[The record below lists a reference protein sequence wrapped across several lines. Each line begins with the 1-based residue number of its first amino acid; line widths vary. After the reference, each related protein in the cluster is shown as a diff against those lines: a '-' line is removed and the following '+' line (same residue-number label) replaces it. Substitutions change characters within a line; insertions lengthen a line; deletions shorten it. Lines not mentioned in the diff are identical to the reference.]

1 MEVKNYSVSF
11 GSRQL
16 STNINVSF
24 SSNKMNIIMGAN
36 GAGKSTLLDFI
47 AGIGPEGAVGEKVGI
62 PSYQKIAYQLQQVHF
77 FPTLTVAQT
86 VAFYS
91 QLTTNQSN
99 SKTYENAKNVRNNLL
114 SPIWNTKMGQL
125 SGGERQIVLTYGQ
138 CLLDKEVY
146 IFDEPTSGVDEKNA
160 PVVLS
165 MINDLVINDH
175 KIVIMTSHHS
185 DQLKQFDLNLIA
197 L

>member
-1 MEVKNYSVSF
+1 MEIKNYSVTF
-11 GSRQL
+11 DNRQL
-16 STNINVSF
+16 SKNLNVSF
-24 SSNKMNIIMGAN
+24 STHKMNIIMGAN

-47 AGIGPEGAVGEKVGI
+47 AGVGPKGAVGEKVGI
-62 PSYQKIAYQLQQVHF
+62 PPYQKIAYQLQQVHF

-86 VAFYS
+86 IDFYS
-91 QLTTNQSN
+91 KLSN
-99 SKTYENAKNVRNNLL
+99 RFDSKSYENEKSVRNSLL
-114 SPIWNTKMGQL
+114 SPIWHTKMGQL

-146 IFDEPTSGVDEKNA
+146 IFDEPTSGVDETNA
-160 PVVLS
+160 PLVLS
-165 MINDLVINDH
+165 MINDLVVNDH

-185 DQLKQFDLNLIA
+185 EQLKQFNLNLIA

>member
-1 MEVKNYSVSF
+1 MQVKNYSLTF
-11 GSRQL
+11 GSRRL
-16 STNINVSF
+16 STNLDISF
-24 SSNKMNIIMGAN
+24 SSNKMNIITGAN

-47 AGIGPEGAVGEKVGI
+47 AGVGPKGAVGEKVGI
-62 PSYQKIAYQLQQVHF
+62 PPYQKIAYQLQQVHF

-86 VAFYS
+86 IDFYS
-91 QLTTNQSN
+91 KLSN
-99 SKTYENAKNVRNNLL
+99 RSDSKSYENEKSVRNNLL
-114 SPIWNTKMGQL
+114 SSIWHTKMGQL

-146 IFDEPTSGVDEKNA
+146 IFDEPTSGVDETNA
-160 PVVLS
+160 PLVLS
-165 MINDLVINDH
+165 MINDLVVNDH

-185 DQLKQFDLNLIA
+185 EQLKQFNLNLIA

>member
-1 MEVKNYSVSF
+1 MQVKNYSLTF
-11 GSRQL
+11 GSRRL
-16 STNINVSF
+16 STNLDISF
-24 SSNKMNIIMGAN
+24 SSNKMNIITGAN

-47 AGIGPEGAVGEKVGI
+47 AGVGPKGAVGEKVGI
-62 PSYQKIAYQLQQVHF
+62 PPYQKIAYQLQQVHF

-86 VAFYS
+86 IDFYS
-91 QLTTNQSN
+91 KLSN
-99 SKTYENAKNVRNNLL
+99 RSDSKSYENEKSVRNNLL
-114 SPIWNTKMGQL
+114 SPIWHTKMGQL

-146 IFDEPTSGVDEKNA
+146 IFDEPTSGVDETNA
-160 PVVLS
+160 PLVLS
-165 MINDLVINDH
+165 MINDLVVNDH

-185 DQLKQFDLNLIA
+185 EQLKQFNLNLIA

>member
-1 MEVKNYSVSF
+1 MEIKNYSVTF

-16 STNINVSF
+16 STNLDISF
-24 SSNKMNIIMGAN
+24 SSKKMNIIMGAN

-47 AGIGPEGAVGEKVGI
+47 AGVGPDGAVGEKVGI
-62 PSYQKIAYQLQQVHF
+62 PLYNKIAYQLQQVHF

-86 VAFYS
+86 IDFYS
-91 QLTTNQSN
+91 QLTNQPN
-99 SKTYENAKNVRNNLL
+99 SKTYENAKSVRNNLL
-114 SPIWNTKMGQL
+114 SPIWHTKMGQL

-165 MINDLVINDH
+165 MINDLIVNDH

>member
-16 STNINVSF
+16 STHVDITF
-24 SSNKMNIIMGAN
+24 SNSKMNIVMGAN
-36 GAGKSTLLDFI
+36 GTGKSTLLDFI
-47 AGIGPEGAVGEKVGI
+47 AGVGPKGAVGQKVEI
-62 PSYQKIAYQLQQVHF
+62 PAYQEIAYQLQQVHF

-86 VAFYS
+86 IAFYS
-91 QLTTNQSN
+91 KLSN
-99 SKTYENAKNVRNNLL
+99 KPKSKIYENAHTVRSNLL

-138 CLLDKEVY
+138 CLLNKEVY
-146 IFDEPTSGVDEKNA
+146 IFDEPTSGVDETNA
-160 PVVLS
+160 SIILS
-165 MINDLVINDH
+165 MINDLIINDH
-175 KIVIMTSHHS
+175 KIVILTSHHS
-185 DQLKQFDLNLIA
+185 DQLKQFDLNLIT

>member
-1 MEVKNYSVSF
+1 MEIKKYSVTF

-16 STNINVSF
+16 STNLDISF
-24 SSNKMNIIMGAN
+24 SSKKMNIIMGAN

-47 AGIGPEGAVGEKVGI
+47 AGVGPDGAVGQKVGI
-62 PSYQKIAYQLQQVHF
+62 PPYNKIAYQLQQVHF

-86 VAFYS
+86 IDFYS
-91 QLTTNQSN
+91 QLTNQPN
-99 SKTYENAKNVRNNLL
+99 SKTYENAKSVRNNLL
-114 SPIWNTKMGQL
+114 SPIWHTKMGQL

-165 MINDLVINDH
+165 MINDLIVNDH

-185 DQLKQFDLNLIA
+185 NQLKQFNLNLIA

>member
-1 MEVKNYSVSF
+1 MQVKNYSLTF
-11 GSRQL
+11 GSRRL
-16 STNINVSF
+16 STNLDISF
-24 SSNKMNIIMGAN
+24 SSNKMNIITGAN

-47 AGIGPEGAVGEKVGI
+47 AGVGPKGAVGEKVEI
-62 PSYQKIAYQLQQVHF
+62 PPYQKIAYQLQQVHF

-86 VAFYS
+86 IDFYS
-91 QLTTNQSN
+91 KLSN
-99 SKTYENAKNVRNNLL
+99 RSDSKSYENEKSVRNNLL
-114 SPIWNTKMGQL
+114 SSIWHTKMGQL

-146 IFDEPTSGVDEKNA
+146 IFDEPTSGVDETNA
-160 PVVLS
+160 PLVLS
-165 MINDLVINDH
+165 MINDLVLNDH

-185 DQLKQFDLNLIA
+185 EQLKKFNLNFIA

>member
-1 MEVKNYSVSF
+1 MEIKNYSVTF

-16 STNINVSF
+16 STNLDISF
-24 SSNKMNIIMGAN
+24 SSKKMNIIMGAN

-47 AGIGPEGAVGEKVGI
+47 AGVGPDGAVGEKVGI
-62 PSYQKIAYQLQQVHF
+62 PLYNKIAYQLQQVHF

-86 VAFYS
+86 IDFYS
-91 QLTTNQSN
+91 QLTNQLN
-99 SKTYENAKNVRNNLL
+99 SKTYENAKSVRNNLL
-114 SPIWNTKMGQL
+114 SPIWHTKMGQL

-165 MINDLVINDH
+165 MINDLIVNDH